1 MPKSRKISTN
11 KSTGCV
17 LVHSFCDLP
26 RSPKGNL
33 ATQAALQAKQHVV
46 MPSLSLTGVGGGE
59 GPWKESLKGCNS
71 APNHHNVKNY
81 KNIPWGRSCCL
92 FFFVAPHHNMVPCC
106 GGYFLSADTTL
117 AQKLTFKWNITSTI
131 AILVG
136 PNTQKFVF
144 KMVANCAGCR
154 ANL

>member
-1 MPKSRKISTN
+1 MNNFPENVKNGFVLTLWLKKGGGLIRKGVLYAGFYGNNLSKTNISSRILMPKSRKISTN

-59 GPWKESLKGCNS
+59 GP
-71 APNHHNVKNY
+71 
-81 KNIPWGRSCCL
+81 
-92 FFFVAPHHNMVPCC
+92 
-106 GGYFLSADTTL
+106 
-117 AQKLTFKWNITSTI
+117 
-131 AILVG
+131 
-136 PNTQKFVF
+136 
-144 KMVANCAGCR
+144 
-154 ANL
+154 